1 MSRRK
6 RYEVAVVGAGA
17 FGAWTAFHLRQRG
30 KQVVLLDAYG
40 PGHSRSSS
48 GGETRIMRTGYGPDE
63 LYTRFALRSMKL
75 WREFSRRSGQQLF
88 LRTGMLWLARKQD
101 CHPLESLEALTRLS
115 VPCEKLSR
123 AELGK
128 RFPQFSLRGIDWGL
142 LEPEAGVILAR
153 RAVQAVVAQAV
164 ADGVE
169 YIGEAVLAPGGG
181 PRLDGIVTNTGRRIT
196 ASEFVF
202 ACGPWLPRVFPNT
215 LGKRIFPSRQEV
227 FFFSV
232 AAGSSRKYGPA
243 AMPAWYSFADN
254 IYGTP
259 DVENRGIKV
268 GFDGHGPQIDPE
280 TADRIV
286 SQRGLRDMREH
297 VRRYF
302 PELRDSPLSETRV
315 CAYENTSNGDFLIDR
330 HPEIENVWIAGGGSG
345 HGFKHA
351 PAVGEYVAGLICGDR
366 HPEPRLA
373 YATKTMVHIRSV
385 Y

>member
-1 MSRRK
+1 MTIRRG
-6 RYEVAVVGAGA
+6 YDVAVVGAGA

-30 KQVVLLDAYG
+30 RRVVLLDAYG

-48 GGETRIMRTGYGPDE
+48 GGETRIMRMGYGPDE
-63 LYTRFALRSMKL
+63 LYTRFALRSTKL
-75 WREFSRRSGQQLF
+75 WREFMRQSGQQIL

-101 CHPLESLEALTRLS
+101 RHPLESLKTLTKLR

-123 AELGK
+123 AGLGQ
-128 RFPQFSLRGIDWGL
+128 RFPQFSLRGIHWGL

-153 RAVQAVVAQAV
+153 RAVQAIVAQAV
-164 ADGVE
+164 AEGVE
-169 YIGEAVLAPGGG
+169 YIGEAVETPGAGS
-181 PRLDGIVTNTGRRIT
+181 RLDAIVTNTGRRIT
-196 ASEFVF
+196 AGEFVF
-202 ACGPWLPRVFPNT
+202 ACGAWLPRIFPNT

-232 AAGSSRKYGPA
+232 AAGGSSKYAPA

-254 IYGTP
+254 TYGTP

-268 GFDGHGPQIDPE
+268 GFDGHGPRFDPE
-280 TADRIV
+280 TAHRIV
-286 SQRGLRDMREH
+286 SRRGLRAMREH

-302 PELRDSPLSETRV
+302 PELGDSALSEARV
-315 CAYENTSNGDFLIDR
+315 CAYENTSTGDFLIDR
-330 HPEIENVWIAGGGSG
+330 HPEIENAWIAGGGSG

-351 PAVGEYVAGLICGDR
+351 PAVGEYVAGLICGDAR
-366 HPEPRLA
+366 PEPRFA
-373 YATKTMVHIRSV
+373 YATKATVQRRSV

>member
-1 MSRRK
+1 MTMRQ
-6 RYEVAVVGAGA
+6 RYDVAVIGAGA
-17 FGAWTAFHLRQRG
+17 FGAWTAFQLRQRG

-75 WREFSRRSGQQLF
+75 WREFSRRYGQQVF

-101 CHPLESLEALTRLS
+101 RHPLNSQQTLTSLR

-123 AELGK
+123 TELGK
-128 RFPQFSLRGIDWGL
+128 RFPQFSLRDIDWGL
-142 LEPEAGVILAR
+142 LEPEAGIILAR
-153 RAVQAVVAQAV
+153 RAVQAVVVQAV

-169 YIGEAVLAPGGG
+169 YIGEAVETPSAGS
-181 PRLDGIVTNTGRRIT
+181 RLDAIVTNTGRRIT
-196 ASEFVF
+196 AGEFVF
-202 ACGPWLPRVFPNT
+202 ACGAWLPRIFPNT

-232 AAGSSRKYGPA
+232 AAGSSKYAPA
-243 AMPAWYSFADN
+243 ATPAWYSFADN

-259 DVENRGIKV
+259 DVENRGIKI
-268 GFDGHGPQIDPE
+268 GFDGHGPRFDPE
-280 TADRIV
+280 TADRVV
-286 SQRGLRDMREH
+286 SQRGLRAMREH

-302 PELRDSPLSETRV
+302 PELRYSPLAETRV

-330 HPEIENVWIAGGGSG
+330 HPGIENVWIAGGGSG

-351 PAVGEYVAGLICGDR
+351 PAVGDYVAGLICGDAR
-366 HPEPRLA
+366 PEPRFA
-373 YATKTMVHIRSV
+373 YATKATVQLRSV